1 MHVLITGANR
11 GIGLGLASI
20 YLSEG
25 HQVAVT
31 ARKPEAAESLTALKQ
46 AHGAR
51 LRVFGLDVNEPAS
64 IKAFAK
70 DLGETPLD
78 ICINNAG
85 VGGSFSKRLSELD
98 FKEALEIYDTN
109 ALGPMRLV
117 QSLLPRLQRGSRVV
131 NITSK
136 MGSIADNNQGG
147 SYFYRMSKAALNM
160 ATKCLALEC
169 EGAGIIVTAIHPG
182 WVQTRMGGQSAPI
195 TVEQSTGH
203 IVRTIDKLAA
213 QHSGGFLNYDG
224 AVIPW

>member
-1 MHVLITGANR
+1 MNVLITGANR
-11 GIGLGLASI
+11 GIGLGLANI

-25 HQVAVT
+25 HAVAVT
-31 ARKPEAAESLTALKQ
+31 ARKPEDAEAITALKQ
-46 AHGAR
+46 AHGSR
-51 LRVFGLDVNEPAS
+51 VRVFGLDVNDQAS
-64 IKAFAK
+64 VKAFAK
-70 DLGETPLD
+70 DWGETPLD

-85 VGGSFSKRLSELD
+85 VGGSFSTRLADLD
-98 FKEALEIYDTN
+98 FKEAIDIYNTN
-109 ALGPMRLV
+109 ALGPMRLT
-117 QSLLPRLQRGSRVV
+117 QNLIPRLQRGSRVV

-203 IVRTIDKLAA
+203 IVRTIEKLAA
-213 QHSGGFLNYDG
+213 QHSGAFLNYDG